1 MIKHFPVFKTVSF
14 FLFIAFFA
22 TMPKGF
28 SQEIKGLYVDD
39 FKAILGHPLAE
50 KELLSYAEKQ
60 GFNYLIL
67 YNTSHIHRFK
77 YPLNAPNGSAVWQA
91 FIRLAKTQYGIQ
103 KIGIVGEKANSFLP
117 AIQYNEALTDSLARI
132 DVFNLE
138 FEFWNKK
145 LTAPGGYYCTSYLQK
160 QGYSC
165 NTDGAFLFYLKQ
177 LKAMKELTANSP
189 VETETYIGNPS
200 NQQLIAM
207 APWIDRL
214 LVHYYRNKTENLA
227 RYKLNRLEA
236 LQQANANL
244 QVVPIFSSRENHS
257 GPWLESHNENELP
270 TLFYSQLKS
279 IKEIK
284 TDKLKIKGYVWYRY
298 SDMPK

>member
-1 MIKHFPVFKTVSF
+1 MKKLS
-14 FLFIAFFA
+14 LFIKMLSLLFLMFFFTA
-22 TMPKGF
+22 IPEGF
-28 SQEIKGLYVDD
+28 SQETKGLYVDD
-39 FKAILGHPLAE
+39 FKSIIGNLQAE
-50 KELLSYAEKQ
+50 KELLSYAKKQ

-91 FIRLAKTQYGIQ
+91 FIRLAKTKYGIQ

-117 AIQYNEALTDSLARI
+117 AIQYNDALTDSFARI

-165 NTDGAFLFYLKQ
+165 DTDGAFLFYLKQ
-177 LKAMKELTANSP
+177 LQTMKKLTAHSP

-200 NQQLIAM
+200 NEQLITM

-214 LVHYYRNKTENLA
+214 LIHYYRNKTENLA

-236 LQQANANL
+236 LQQANTNL

-257 GPWLESHNENELP
+257 GPWLKSHTEDELP
-270 TLFYSQLKS
+270 PLFYKQLKGM
-279 IKEIK
+279 KEIK
-284 TDKLKIKGYVWYRY
+284 PDVLKINGYVWYRY